1 MTKIAPIVNS
11 AKAFASKGIS
21 KIKDKGV
28 QIRNSATLDKVYA
41 KIKQLTSDKFIAQR
55 PKEEI
60 LERFYREPK
69 KAIKIV
75 TSDLAQKFTE
85 GVKKVFKK

>member
-28 QIRNSATLDKVYA
+28 QICNSATLDKVYA
-41 KIKQLTSDKFIAQR
+41 KIKQLTSDKFIAR

-60 LERFYREPK
+60 LVRFSREPK